1 MKEVSKEEILKLKD
15 GDKYIVFNPLTNTYK
30 EETIGKNDIAHNK
43 HCYSGLKFY
52 LEEEIFTNEKK

>member
-52 LEEEIFTNEKK
+52 LEEEI